1 MQFFSEGRT
10 LNTGISDTFINP
22 SHPHKIFTFILYDYY
37 SLFTGKAWGCTRLD
51 IVLAFSAGLLSF
63 LSPCVLPMIPAY
75 LSYIAGSSVAE
86 INTPKS
92 KANLILRSVCFVIG
106 FSVVFILL
114 GVTVS
119 SISRIFS
126 THLSVIRKA
135 GGILVFIFGLHM
147 TGLIKIKA
155 LYSERR
161 LLPHGKVSKKI
172 GPLLLGMA
180 FAAGWTPCVGP
191 ILSSIL
197 IYAGSMATV
206 YKGVALLA
214 VYSLGLAVPFLL
226 SALTI
231 GSLSNYLK
239 KISKYLPLISVISG
253 ILMIIMGIL
262 IFTNK
267 LTVFSRYFSTFNL

>member
-1 MQFFSEGRT
+1 M
-10 LNTGISDTFINP
+10 
-22 SHPHKIFTFILYDYY
+22 
-37 SLFTGKAWGCTRLD
+37 D

-63 LSPCVLPMIPAY
+63 LSPCVLPLIPAY
-75 LSYIAGSSVAE
+75 LSYIAGSAVSE
-86 INTPKS
+86 ISTPKA
-92 KANLILRSVCFVIG
+92 KANLIVRSVCFVIG

-119 SISRIFS
+119 SISRVFS
-126 THLSVIRKA
+126 ANLSVIRKV
-135 GGILVFIFGLHM
+135 GGILVFIFGLHI
-147 TGLIKIKA
+147 TGMVKIKV

-161 LLPHGKVSKKI
+161 LLPYGKVGKKI
-172 GPLLLGMA
+172 GPLSLGMA

-197 IYAGSMATV
+197 IYAGSMVTV
-206 YKGVALLA
+206 YKGVILLA
-214 VYSLGLAVPFLL
+214 VYSLGLAVPFFL

-231 GSLSNYLK
+231 DNLSNYLQ

-253 ILMIIMGIL
+253 ILMMIMGIL

-267 LTVFSRYFSTFNL
+267 LTVFSRYFSIFNL